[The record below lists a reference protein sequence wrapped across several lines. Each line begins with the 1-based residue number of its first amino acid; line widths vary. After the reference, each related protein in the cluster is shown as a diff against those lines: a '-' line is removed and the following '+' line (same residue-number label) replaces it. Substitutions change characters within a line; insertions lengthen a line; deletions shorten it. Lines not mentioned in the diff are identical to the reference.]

1 MKQQEYLGQTVRRW
15 MIQWIQF
22 PEKLT
27 KKQRDEELQWVRA
40 QLVHGRWDFLVQL
53 WCTNELSRDTTSSV
67 KKWGRQIQLHD
78 SRTTLRKRL
87 LTDYDLELGLR
98 THLPDATIVL
108 DLKLNEQ
115 AYRKQLSSSGKR
127 YINKWK
133 KANLDFV
140 QASFAQ
146 REQFREVR
154 YTTWYD
160 KWFNVLPKEQF
171 LKLRD
176 YCESEEVWTL
186 FLWLQDGKIVTGAV
200 YLWYGKQ
207 MIYLYGGTD
216 RSYGDIWAQY
226 RLTDQIIKR
235 WSTEK
240 YTSLDLL
247 GVAPV
252 GFEKWHDRAG
262 VTRFKQAFGGE
273 TISYWG
279 SYDVVFNTWMMKA
292 FEWKRRLRG

>member
-1 MKQQEYLGQTVRRW
+1 
-15 MIQWIQF
+15 
-22 PEKLT
+22 
-27 KKQRDEELQWVRA
+27 
-40 QLVHGRWDFLVQL
+40 
-53 WCTNELSRDTTSSV
+53 
-67 KKWGRQIQLHD
+67 
-78 SRTTLRKRL
+78 
-87 LTDYDLELGLR
+87 
-98 THLPDATIVL
+98 
-108 DLKLNEQ
+108 LKLDEQ

-133 KANLDFV
+133 KANLEFV
-140 QASFAQ
+140 LATSEQ
-146 REQFREVR
+146 REQFREIW

-171 LKLRD
+171 LKLRE
-176 YCESEEVWTL
+176 YCMSEEVWTL
-186 FLWLQDGKIVTGAV
+186 FLWVQNGKIVTGAV
-200 YLWYGKQ
+200 YLRYGKQ

-226 RLTDQIIKR
+226 RLTDQIIRR
-235 WSTEK
+235 WVDAK

-279 SYDVVFNTWMMKA
+279 SYDIVFNSWV
-292 FEWKRRLRG
+292 R